1 METKI
6 VETAKNIST
15 SLNDKVIS
23 IFNYII
29 DILKDQS
36 ESFLRFLFQQN
47 LIQLGIGLLVATQL
61 SAFTTNVSTNILAP
75 IINSLST
82 GSQKNLADYTITI
95 FGITFKVGTVI
106 VGIIN
111 LILMIVVIYL
121 LYQLTKITNFEFI
134 NRLLPTEKNKTRISI
149 VAG

>member
-15 SLNDKVIS
+15 SVNDKVIS

-95 FGITFKVGTVI
+95 FGVTFKVGTVI

-111 LILMIVVIYL
+111 LLLMIIVIYF

>member
-15 SLNDKVIS
+15 SVNDKVIS
-23 IFNYII
+23 IFNYTIN
-29 DILKDQS
+29 ILKDQS

-95 FGITFKVGTVI
+95 FGVTFKVGNVI

-111 LILMIVVIYL
+111 LLLMIIVIYF

-134 NRLLPTEKNKTRISI
+134 NRLLPTEKNKSRISI

>member
-1 METKI
+1 MANKI

-15 SLNDKVIS
+15 SANDKVIS
-23 IFNYII
+23 IFNYLINII
-29 DILKDQS
+29 KDQS
-36 ESFLRFLFQQN
+36 EDFLRFLFKQN

-61 SAFTTNVSTNILAP
+61 SAFTTNITTNILSP

-95 FGITFKVGTVI
+95 FGITFKIGNVI

-111 LILMIVVIYL
+111 LILMIIVIYF
-121 LYQLTKITNFEFI
+121 LYQLTKITNFDFI
-134 NRLLPTEKNKTRISI
+134 NKLLPTEKNNTKIAIMAS
-149 VAG
+149 

>member
-15 SLNDKVIS
+15 SANDKVIS

-29 DILKDQS
+29 DILKEQS
-36 ESFLRFLFQQN
+36 EDFLRFLFKQN

-61 SAFTTNVSTNILAP
+61 SAFTTNVSTNVLAP

-95 FGITFKVGTVI
+95 FGVTFKVGTVI

-111 LILMIVVIYL
+111 LLLMIIVIYF
-121 LYQLTKITNFEFI
+121 LYQLTKITNFDFI
-134 NRLLPTEKNKTRISI
+134 NKLLPTEKNNTKIAIMAS
-149 VAG
+149 